1 MDSFKI
7 IYKSLKQSYDK
18 KLTLIALI
26 FLGSTIVHA
35 GDCLVLNE
43 RVNKKAVD
51 IIPRWGLAVKSKQ
64 RVYFYSAPDV
74 SCKIKALFII
84 HNDDVTAYDCY
95 KEASQQQ

>member
-1 MDSFKI
+1 MI
-7 IYKSLKQSYDK
+7 K

-26 FLGSTIVHA
+26 FLGSTIIHA

-64 RVYFYSAPDV
+64 RVYFHSAPNA
-74 SCKIKALFII
+74 SCKIKDLLFIMI
-84 HNDDVTAYDCY
+84 VSLLMIAIKRLLSSNRSLSSIIVNVRI
-95 KEASQQQ
+95 